1 MGMTFGS
8 NFACAASVDFGCPA
22 RASKHVRFGECTI
35 RRFLSTVD
43 NPRKVER
50 ARVPN
55 YSWPP
60 EIQGL
65 NSAREHRRAHM
76 KAVLWHEQVVLDNSD
91 QALIGGDACVLELT
105 LSKRSASEVMAAA
118 AKVQKRVRRLMLD
131 SGCGIDLIGMHD
143 LSVEERKLISA
154 YQELLLR
161 TANGKTSTKGLA
173 RLKVDGITELIE
185 AYVLEN
191 TPSLLSLGKRCMEHG
206 YCFTWEPFQI
216 PRLFDPKGREI
227 KLELINNI
235 PYLLPTETQIVSA
248 NTGHHKFYSAFPAP
262 IVVHEKV
269 VAAGSDDENDLIA
282 EFPSLAQDGDDPVD
296 IGEPASSSH
305 VPVAKAKAKAKV
317 KAKAKAAPKA
327 EPSHPPA
334 VERDLRAEAK
344 SLKHLMTHLPKNPYC
359 DACQR
364 AKMVNVKSFRGD
376 GIEGYDFTK
385 FGEHITLDTMV
396 LHGLTNRGINGET
409 DAIVFY
415 DFWYLLD

>member
-1 MGMTFGS
+1 MHHTS
-8 NFACAASVDFGCPA
+8 L
-22 RASKHVRFGECTI
+22 
-35 RRFLSTVD
+35 LSTVD

-143 LSVEERKLISA
+143 LSVEERKLVSA

-206 YCFTWEPFQI
+206 YRFTWEPYQI
-216 PRLFDPKGREI
+216 
-227 KLELINNI
+227 
-235 PYLLPTETQIVSA
+235 T
-248 NTGHHKFYSAFPAP
+248 
-262 IVVHEKV
+262 
-269 VAAGSDDENDLIA
+269 
-282 EFPSLAQDGDDPVD
+282 
-296 IGEPASSSH
+296 AS
-305 VPVAKAKAKAKV
+305 V
-317 KAKAKAAPKA
+317 
-327 EPSHPPA
+327 
-334 VERDLRAEAK
+334 
-344 SLKHLMTHLPKNPYC
+344 
-359 DACQR
+359 
-364 AKMVNVKSFRGD
+364 
-376 GIEGYDFTK
+376 
-385 FGEHITLDTMV
+385 
-396 LHGLTNRGINGET
+396 
-409 DAIVFY
+409 
-415 DFWYLLD
+415 

>member
-1 MGMTFGS
+1 MTFGS

-76 KAVLWHEQVVLDNSD
+76 KAVLWHEQVVLDSSD

-143 LSVEERKLISA
+143 LSVEERKLVSA

-206 YCFTWEPFQI
+206 YRFSWEPYQI
-216 PRLFDPKGREI
+216 PRLFDPRGREI

-282 EFPSLAQDGDDPVD
+282 EFPSLAQDGDDPVN

-305 VPVAKAKAKAKV
+305 VPVAKAEAKAKV
-317 KAKAKAAPKA
+317 KAKARAAPKA
-327 EPSHPPA
+327 ESSHPPV
-334 VERDLRAEAK
+334 VERDLR
-344 SLKHLMTHLPKNPYC
+344 LRRNHL
-359 DACQR
+359 
-364 AKMVNVKSFRGD
+364 S
-376 GIEGYDFTK
+376 I
-385 FGEHITLDTMV
+385 
-396 LHGLTNRGINGET
+396 
-409 DAIVFY
+409 
-415 DFWYLLD
+415 

>member
-1 MGMTFGS
+1 MTFGS

-143 LSVEERKLISA
+143 LSVEERKLVSA

-206 YCFTWEPFQI
+206 YRFTWEPYQI

-227 KLELINNI
+227 KLELIK
-235 PYLLPTETQIVSA
+235 Q
-248 NTGHHKFYSAFPAP
+248 YS
-262 IVVHEKV
+262 VL
-269 VAAGSDDENDLIA
+269 VAYRDSDC
-282 EFPSLAQDGDDPVD
+282 VC
-296 IGEPASSSH
+296 
-305 VPVAKAKAKAKV
+305 
-317 KAKAKAAPKA
+317 
-327 EPSHPPA
+327 
-334 VERDLRAEAK
+334 
-344 SLKHLMTHLPKNPYC
+344 KHWSP
-359 DACQR
+359 
-364 AKMVNVKSFRGD
+364 
-376 GIEGYDFTK
+376 
-385 FGEHITLDTMV
+385 
-396 LHGLTNRGINGET
+396 
-409 DAIVFY
+409 
-415 DFWYLLD
+415 